1 MNDLKVSPGE
11 GIFVNMEGEV
21 EVKYVTSDDPYY
33 EPPSPPKDLF
43 YLQNDYIPD
52 NFCQKNYHTGVQA
65 VFECKVCD
73 CELKSVTTLKAHVVG
88 NKHVK
93 KAYERKRRI
102 MGMPAEPLNAPK
114 V

>member
-21 EVKYVTSDDPYY
+21 EVTYVSSNQYY
-33 EPPSPPKDLF
+33 DPPSPRDLF

-52 NFCQKNYHTGVQA
+52 NFCQKDHDTGIQA

-102 MGMPAEPLNAPK
+102 ISDLHQNWTTSL
-114 V
+114 